1 MRVATFFPLREGEG
15 VTTFLPVGCHLHAPS
30 WDPRN
35 AAALAR
41 EVEIHYLH
49 VTPAKGRTPW
59 PPGGPA
65 WGRERFCHRRTA
77 AGMLAYSTDSRG
89 RIIRGW
95 FSNPT
100 DHAAY
105 AAGGS
110 GSFGPIT
117 CPIEAVVLEHLQPGV
132 PGIPAH
138 LLIGADR
145 GWPGYREALSRMV
158 KKTRIRA
165 SFQ

>member
-1 MRVATFFPLREGEG
+1 
-15 VTTFLPVGCHLHAPS
+15 VTTFLPLGCHLHAPS
-30 WDPRN
+30 WEVRN
-35 AAALAR
+35 AEALDR
-41 EVEIHYLH
+41 EVAIHHIAIDPTDWL
-49 VTPAKGRTPW
+49 
-59 PPGGPA
+59 GGAPR
-65 WGRERFCHRRTA
+65 WGRERFCRRRSP
-77 AGMLAYSTDSRG
+77 GLLAYSTDSRG

-100 DHAAY
+100 DQAAY

-110 GSFGPIT
+110 GSFGQIT

-158 KKTRIRA
+158 SERPGFTSSA
-165 SFQ
+165 G